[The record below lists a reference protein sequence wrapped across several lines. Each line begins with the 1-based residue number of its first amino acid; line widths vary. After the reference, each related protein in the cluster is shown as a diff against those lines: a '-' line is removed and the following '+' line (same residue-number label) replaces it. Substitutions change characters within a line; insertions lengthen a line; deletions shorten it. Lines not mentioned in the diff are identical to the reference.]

1 MKLFSRVLLM
11 ALSVL
16 VVVPVFN
23 ASAYVRFEIPEL
35 TPVPSTPQKVIVPT
49 TNSTGNF
56 TLSWQSSS
64 NFTLGYYR
72 VEESYNF
79 SSWRSTGSN
88 VSQSTTTKSFT
99 GKLPGTYRF
108 RVIACN
114 SAFNTS
120 DVCSGWGYSGYIN
133 VSSGQTAPST
143 PAVPLGPESSDN
155 GNYTISWVKPS
166 GTVSYYNLQERF
178 NSGSWTTVVSS
189 NVLSKSF
196 SGKAP
201 GNYQYR
207 VRACNSAA
215 SSPCSSYSATKQLT
229 VNNPELIPD
238 ATLITP
244 SVPSQQ
250 AIGALEGQAGVSGGA
265 ATYSIPVAVPPGRAG
280 MQPSVSIGYSSR
292 EGNGVA
298 GIGWNLNVGGSV
310 SRCAATMAQDGYA
323 RSVRLD
329 NTDKLCLN
337 GQKLVLVSGLYGQGG
352 SEYRTELDSF
362 ARVTLNSA
370 SIGSSSSWFKVES
383 KDGKVSYYGN
393 TSNSKH
399 YLGNSSIIMSWAL
412 SKVEDRTVKKNNMIF
427 TYSEHGVGEYLMSK
441 VEYTGENGYAGN
453 RSVTFGY
460 STRPDKAHS
469 YMAGYKSEQTK
480 RLTTVNTYYAS
491 QLVRRYTLSYG
502 ATSSASGRTLLR
514 SVTECAYKNSSPACL
529 PATTFDWHEP
539 TLGFTNQMANI
550 SGFDARTNDQIIFGP
565 DTDGD
570 GEKTLIYKSGL
581 QFKTIKL
588 DKSLNEITAK
598 TRVSTAYGEGRD
610 DIFLKNFSSP
620 LAFSIDINRDGKP
633 DYDAS
638 SNGKKALI
646 YDDDGVSKLAVTSI
660 PQEMTTEVGDLNGDG
675 ISDFY
680 RHYTVGTKNTDTRV
694 VVYYSCNT
702 QPLITYCDQE
712 EIYDPVDDWAANQFT
727 DPNKI
732 VAYIGETVSV
742 AGDIDGN
749 GLTDIWVLDY
759 RGHKTHLLL
768 LDRVSPTANLTV
780 AKTAVSAINFNVPT
794 NSASPHYH
802 QFLDMNGD
810 GLQDVLYPIN
820 DIWYYQINNGD
831 GFNSAVNTGK
841 NFNLT
846 SACPVGFPGEICP
859 GNPLRNDYQDYG
871 FTPYNYKIPDVP
883 YGAHFRVADIDN
895 DGRDELLVPGEH
907 LKTYCIDP
915 IGSADDTIGTE
926 RNCSLHEFPW
936 LQNHLVQWNY
946 IDFDEGTA
954 GVFSLNLQS
963 TNIEA
968 RLNNLAFA
976 DVHGDGV
983 MDAYSTVGFTWNNG
997 QHVNGTEN
1005 GLNIARNNSARPA
1018 DMMVAVENGLGVK
1031 SKWNYKPLS
1040 DFVDSTGELT
1050 IYDPERLYAD
1060 KHDDMFLFSSSM
1072 IVVDQFKQ
1080 SNGGPT
1086 DTPSCSNDSCFS
1098 TTSYQYRGAIYNHLG
1113 RGFQGFRSIIVD
1125 SPAGIRSVTDF
1136 HQKFPHA
1143 GQIETVKTCL
1153 TSSNDDTCSIS
1164 KLSETQM
1171 GYAKIDTTGR
1181 GTYWTPTAKSIASTY
1196 ELNGGELV
1204 SQKTSY
1210 IGLSDP
1216 GALSTQMSINSLE
1229 AEFAYGNIKQSTSKV
1244 DSGFGVN
1251 ETQTVNT
1258 FYSPSTSV
1266 WWINKLKS
1274 TAVTTKALSSGTT
1287 QNPVYNS
1294 SLDGNK
1300 TVTSYID
1307 QYDSQGSRLPSTT
1320 RTVPSSG
1327 KTSKVISVY
1336 NSYGLPTSVTSQAD
1350 GQNRTVTTSYSSD
1363 NYFVAS
1369 VTNIDGTDY
1378 TNSNPTHG
1386 QPNSTTDIN
1395 GLVSYFD
1402 YDNFGRIEKA
1412 TPPSGTGQ
1420 PVYTRFAS
1428 CNQGCDGISDAK
1440 LVYKV
1445 TSYSAGTPQSSAYK
1459 DKFNRTLYTRT
1470 QGFDGSSIYTNV
1482 RYDELGRKLFESV
1495 PSRFANGLYG
1505 TEYLQYDV
1513 TGRLLRKVVDQ
1524 TAGQTLDVQYAYG
1537 ASAGSSLSPYRTRI
1551 VVNNDQPMYRTY
1563 SGTGQLMRTTDA
1575 KGGVTRYAYD
1585 GMGNPIVL
1593 NDAAGSSITATYN
1606 ALGQKLWVNDP
1617 NMGRKDFS
1625 YTGFGEVEWETDAEN
1640 NTYYYFYDGLSRLTH
1655 RYLNGTTSSQLEASF
1670 SFNTAACKAVPNSET
1685 RHDLPSGENFS
1696 RVYQYDDYC
1705 RPTGTVTN
1713 IDGDTFEST
1722 VFYDGNYGRVKG
1734 KQYPNDL
1741 VVAYEFNSYGYNNRT
1756 KNALDNTVYRQI
1768 TAMDDWGNWTEASMG
1783 VYSRVSRQFHAQ
1795 TGQMK
1800 HSKLKRYSSERQSVV
1815 YDSYDAYGNLTKQTV
1830 GGYGG
1835 STYYVDSETYGY
1847 DELHRL
1853 IRSTL
1858 SLSGATQPYV
1868 EYGYDAVGNI
1878 KFKTDFSSASTSA
1891 YRVGNVAKNAGGN
1904 AGPNAVRQVLMK
1916 NGSYRNYL
1924 YDNNGNLE
1932 NDGVRNIKYNA
1943 FNKPTQITVAQNS
1956 RLHPSDSSTSPGGTL
1971 RFSYGADQ
1979 MRYKQVKTSGSNTTT
1994 TIYIDKEYERVTENG
2009 QTTHKA
2015 YVDDIAVVSQA
2026 AGSSSKTTTYFH
2038 RDRLGSMIATVN
2050 SSGYVIK
2057 GHSYDPFGK
2066 PRDQRMRD
2074 NAYSQVSTNIL

>member
-11 ALSVL
+11 TFSVL
-16 VVVPVFN
+16 VVASSFS
-23 ASAYVRFEIPEL
+23 ASAYIRFEEPEL
-35 TPVPSTPQKVIVPT
+35 TPVPSTPQGVVVPT
-49 TNSTGNF
+49 TSSTGTF
-56 TLSWQSSS
+56 TLGWQPSS
-64 NFTLGYYR
+64 NFTNGYYR
-72 VEESYNF
+72 VEESF
-79 SSWRSTGSN
+79 SFGSWRTV
-88 VSQSTTTKSFT
+88 VSSIPTNTTRHTFS
-99 GKLPGTYRF
+99 GKAPGTYRY

-114 SAFNTS
+114 RPFSGS

-196 SGKAP
+196 TGKAP

-292 EGNGVA
+292 GGNGVA

-427 TYSEHGVGEYLMSK
+427 TYSEHGMGEYLMSK

-453 RSVTFGY
+453 RSVTFDYGPK
-460 STRPDKAHS
+460 PDPTHS

-480 RLTTVNTYYAS
+480 RLTRINTYYIS
-491 QLVRRYTLSYG
+491 QLIRRYTLNYG
-502 ATSSASGRTLLR
+502 APSSASGRTLLR

-550 SGFDARTNDQIIFGP
+550 SGFDARTNDKIIFGP
-565 DTDGD
+565 DKNGD
-570 GEKTLIYKSGL
+570 GEKSLMYLSNSQL
-581 QFKTIKL
+581 YTIKL
-588 DKSLNEITAK
+588 NKSLNEITSLTYSEPAF
-598 TRVSTAYGEGRD
+598 GEGVSD
-610 DIFLKNFSSP
+610 LFVKNNSSP
-620 LAFSIDINRDGKP
+620 VAFSIDINRDGIA
-633 DYDAS
+633 DYEAKVNNNKAFIYFD
-638 SNGKKALI
+638 NGVRK
-646 YDDDGVSKLAVTSI
+646 VEETSV
-660 PQEMTTEVGDLNGDG
+660 PYRNSTSVGDMNGDG
-675 ISDFY
+675 IGDFIYHKY
-680 RHYTVGTKNTDTRV
+680 RESETIDDTRIIA
-694 VVYYSCNT
+694 YLSCASAQVIKFCQT
-702 QPLITYCDQE
+702 Q
-712 EIYDPVDDWAANQFT
+712 EIYNPQDGWAQ
-727 DPNKI
+727 D
-732 VAYIGETVSV
+732 YDYREYRGENLVS

-749 GLTDIWVLDY
+749 GYNDFWVTDYYGKKLYVV
-759 RGHKTHLLL
+759 L
-768 LDRVSPTANLTV
+768 LDQTSPTGQI
-780 AKTAVSAINFNVPT
+780 VSTKHSLSSQGITIPLAGSKEKYNI
-794 NSASPHYH
+794 
-802 QFLDMNGD
+802 QLDVNGD
-810 GLQDVLYPIN
+810 GLN
-820 DIWYYQINNGD
+820 DILYAHNDLWYVQINNGD
-831 GFNSAVNTGK
+831 GFNNAVNTGK

-846 SACPVGFPGEICP
+846 SVCPVGFPGEICP
-859 GNPLRNDYQDYG
+859 GNPFKNDFQDYG

-883 YGAHFRVADIDN
+883 YSAHFRIADIDN

-915 IGSADDTIGTE
+915 SGTADDTINTE

-946 IDFDEGTA
+946 LDFDEGSA
-954 GVFSLNLQS
+954 GSVSLVLKS
-963 TNIEA
+963 TDIEA
-968 RLNNLAFA
+968 RLNDLGLA
-976 DVHGDGV
+976 DVHGDGQL
-983 MDAYSTVGFTWNNG
+983 DAYSTVGFTWNNG
-997 QHVNGTEN
+997 VHINGSEN
-1005 GLNIARNNSARPA
+1005 GLSVARNNSARPA

-1072 IVVDQFKQ
+1072 IVVDEFKQ
-1080 SNGGPT
+1080 SNGGLT

-1098 TTSYQYRGAIYNHLG
+1098 TTNYQYRGAIYNHLG

-1153 TSSNDDTCSIS
+1153 TSSNDDTCSTS

-1171 GYAKIDTTGR
+1171 GYAKIDTTGH

-1300 TVTSYID
+1300 TVTSHID

-1320 RTVPSSG
+1320 QTIPSSG
-1327 KTSKVISVY
+1327 KSSKVISVY

-1350 GQNRTVTTSYSSD
+1350 GQNRSVTTSYSSD

-1369 VTNIDGTDY
+1369 VTNIDGTVY
-1378 TNSNPTHG
+1378 TNSNPIHG

-1585 GMGNPIVL
+1585 GMGSPIVL

-1640 NTYYYFYDGLSRLTH
+1640 NTYYYDYDGLSRIIR
-1655 RYLNGTTSSQLEASF
+1655 RYLNGKNLDDLEASF
-1670 SFNTAACKAVPNSET
+1670 SFNTAACKSVPNSET
-1685 RHDLPSGENFS
+1685 RHDLPSSENFS

-1705 RPTGTVTN
+1705 RPTGAVTN

-1756 KNALDNTVYRQI
+1756 KNALDNTVYREI

-1878 KFKTDFSSASTSA
+1878 KFKTDFSSTSTSA

-1904 AGPNAVRQVLMK
+1904 AGPNAVRQVL
-1916 NGSYRNYL
+1916 
-1924 YDNNGNLE
+1924 
-1932 NDGVRNIKYNA
+1932 
-1943 FNKPTQITVAQNS
+1943 
-1956 RLHPSDSSTSPGGTL
+1956 
-1971 RFSYGADQ
+1971 
-1979 MRYKQVKTSGSNTTT
+1979 
-1994 TIYIDKEYERVTENG
+1994 
-2009 QTTHKA
+2009 
-2015 YVDDIAVVSQA
+2015 
-2026 AGSSSKTTTYFH
+2026 
-2038 RDRLGSMIATVN
+2038 
-2050 SSGYVIK
+2050 
-2057 GHSYDPFGK
+2057 
-2066 PRDQRMRD
+2066 
-2074 NAYSQVSTNIL
+2074 